1 MRNLLRFIA
10 KHYFLLLFLV
20 LEIISFFLIIKSDV
34 RRRNSFFTSANVV
47 TGFLYDR
54 VHFISEYLS
63 LKEENERLAREL
75 VHLRNNSVESYRKTT
90 NVLYYSLDTSYLY
103 SYSNFKYLV
112 DSLIKQVD
120 NKYNST
126 NKEQYNTY
134 YVTAKVVKDE
144 IEQITITQKNNTI
157 SDSLLLTCISF
168 ADKTDSTQTPKIKKI
183 EKALKNDS
191 LRQYFYTPATVINN
205 TIYRKT
211 NYLTINKGTRHGV
224 LPDMAVISANGIVGV
239 VQNASKNYA
248 TIISVLNTK
257 LGVSAKLK
265 NSKFYGSIKWDG
277 LNYRKVI
284 LNEIP
289 NHAVIHLG
297 DSVVTSGYS
306 IIFPEGIMIG
316 TISDFAEDSEGS
328 NFYDIK
334 LKLSTDMKKLNHV
347 FVVGN
352 FLKDEQKELEKA
364 IINE

>member
-1 MRNLLRFIA
+1 MKNLLRFIV

-34 RRRNSFFTSANVV
+34 RRRSSFFTSANVV

-63 LKEENERLAREL
+63 LKEENERLAREI
-75 VHLRNNSVESYRKTT
+75 VHLRNIAVESHRSTT

-112 DSLIKQVD
+112 DSIIKQVD
-120 NKYNST
+120 NKYNATT
-126 NKEQYNTY
+126 NKQYDTY
-134 YVTAKVVKDE
+134 YVAAKVVHDR
-144 IEQITITQKNNTI
+144 IEQITISQKNSKI
-157 SDSLLLTCISF
+157 SDSLLLACISF
-168 ADKTDSTQTPKIKKI
+168 TDKTDSTQIPEFKKV
-183 EKALKNDS
+183 EKTLKNDS

-205 TIYRKT
+205 TIYRKF
-211 NYLTINKGTRHGV
+211 NYLTINKGSRHGV
-224 LPDMAVISANGIVGV
+224 LPDMAVISADGIVGV
-239 VQNASKNYA
+239 VQNTSKNYA
-248 TIISVLNTK
+248 TVISVLNTK
-257 LGVSAKLK
+257 LGISARLK
-265 NSKFYGSIKWDG
+265 NSEFYGSIKWDG
-277 LNYRKVI
+277 LNYRKVV

-289 NHAVIHLG
+289 NHAIIQLG

-306 IIFPEGIMIG
+306 IIFPEGVMIG
-316 TISDFAEDSEGS
+316 TISDFAEDKEGS

-347 FVVGN
+347 FVIGN